1 MHKVF
6 LSNALSISFLKD
18 GLSLVKKMPHSYNW
32 LRVSSSLFVSGDSD
46 VDDKVMLV
54 TI

>member
-1 MHKVF
+1 MQKVF
-6 LSNALSISFLKD
+6 LSNAISISFLKD
-18 GLSLVKKMPHSYNW
+18 GLSLVKKLPRSYNW
-32 LRVSSSLFVSGDSD
+32 LSVSSSLFVSGHSD